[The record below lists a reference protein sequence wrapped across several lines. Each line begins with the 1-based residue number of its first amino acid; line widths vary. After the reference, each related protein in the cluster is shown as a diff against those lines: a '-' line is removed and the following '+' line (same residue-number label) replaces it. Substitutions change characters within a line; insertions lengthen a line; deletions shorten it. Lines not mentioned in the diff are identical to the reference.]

1 MAFTAE
7 EYQSLLAVKGIGKT
21 FISRLEQMG
30 LDSVQELATTDEE
43 EIVHQGAYLTGS
55 SCWKNSPQARQAAHN
70 AVDWAKAQLNG
81 VAIEFRKI

>member
-7 EYQSLLAVKGIGKT
+7 EYQSLLTVKGIGKT

-30 LDSVQELATTDEE
+30 LDSVQELATADEE

-55 SCWKNSPQARQAAHN
+55 SCWKNSPQARQAARN
-70 AVDWAKAQLNG
+70 AVNWAKAQLNG